1 MLVFFVVTAIGFWK
15 HGWRFLKFFL
25 PQGAPLIIVPL
36 IIPIEVISY
45 LSRPVSLS
53 LRLFINMMAGHT
65 MLKVFAIFTM
75 TLGIYGISTI
85 LLNSLLIVFEILIA
99 FLQAYV
105 FSVLTCLYLSD
116 AIHMH

>member
-1 MLVFFVVTAIGFWK
+1 M
-15 HGWRFLKFFL
+15 
-25 PQGAPLIIVPL
+25 APLL
-36 IIPIEVISY
+36 IPIEVISY

-53 LRLFINMMAGHT
+53 IRLFANMMAGHT
-65 MLKVFAIFTM
+65 MLKVFALFGVL
-75 TLGIYGISTI
+75 LGAYGISTV
-85 LLNSLLIVFEILIA
+85 LLNTILIAFEVLVA